1 MVDRKSL
8 NKLFAD
14 HGYENYTWMKARDIV
29 VSQWARM
36 KCLYGC
42 GSYGSNA
49 SCPPNVPSVDEC
61 RRFFA
66 EYTDCVIFHIQ
77 KRIEEPKSYLQW
89 SRNVDRKLQKLERDV
104 FISGYRKALIL
115 FIDECE
121 FCAECSGNRD
131 ECKNPKSARPSTEAM
146 AIDVYTTVRKFGFPI
161 EVLRN
166 YDDMMNR
173 YAFLMIE

>member
-1 MVDRKSL
+1 
-8 NKLFAD
+8 
-14 HGYENYTWMKARDIV
+14 
-29 VSQWARM
+29 
-36 KCLYGC
+36 
-42 GSYGSNA
+42 
-49 SCPPNVPSVDEC
+49 
-61 RRFFA
+61 
-66 EYTDCVIFHIQ
+66 
-77 KRIEEPKSYLQW
+77 
-89 SRNVDRKLQKLERDV
+89 VDRKLQKLERDV